1 MESEPRPE
9 TLVAN
14 IAERLKAG
22 VGVIRVWGAN
32 VVRPSDQIYAVK
44 SASFDSD
51 LLRIVLFLVLDGGE
65 YLIEVERPTGAKVTA
80 AALRIRDA
88 ARVTVFGDVYLPP
101 SQQAG
106 PALYLGF

>member
-22 VGVIRVWGAN
+22 VWVIRVWGAD
-32 VVRPSDQIYAVK
+32 VVRPSDQTFAVK
-44 SASFDSD
+44 SASFDND
-51 LLRIVLFLVLDGGE
+51 RLCVVLFLALDGEE
-65 YLIEVERPTGAKVTA
+65 YLIDVERPTGAKVTA
-80 AALRIRDA
+80 GALRIRDA
-88 ARVTVFGDVYLPP
+88 ARVTVFGGVYLPP

-106 PALYLGF
+106 PALYLGI